1 MESLLFRYFNPDF
14 YSPETRAEA
23 EQGALETLEARLLLV
38 RLALEL
44 RQKDLAMVTRA
55 LSLLEAMPL
64 SGFRLF
70 ERITARMIASFMLD
84 DKAAFLVAVDAW
96 LQGYEADRANFNR
109 CILQQPEF
117 ALWLSGAEQTRIRQ
131 ALTSSDPLP
140 LPLPLSVEDH
150 TLVRDID
157 AVRLA
162 AVNENLEW
170 LQREVSIF
178 GSPELLAREYRLHS
192 VNHSLR
198 EASFV
203 AAADIPGIT
212 VVLDPQGNVEGSFLS
227 H

>member
-14 YSPETRAEA
+14 YSQETRTEA

-44 RQKDLAMVTRA
+44 RQKNLTIAMQA
-55 LSLLEAMPL
+55 LRLLEAMPL

-70 ERITARMIASFMLD
+70 ERITARMVVSFMLGE
-84 DKAAFLVAVDAW
+84 KSAFLVAVDAW
-96 LQGYEADRANFNR
+96 LKGFEADRANFNT
-109 CILQQPEF
+109 CILQQPDF
-117 ALWLSGAEQTRIRQ
+117 ASWLSEAEQARIKQ
-131 ALTSSDPLP
+131 ALTPSDPLN
-140 LPLPLSVEDH
+140 VEDH
-150 TLVRDID
+150 TLVRDVD

-178 GSPELLAREYRLHS
+178 GSPELLTREYRLHS
-192 VNHSLR
+192 VNRALR

-212 VVLDPQGNVEGSFLS
+212 VVLDPQGNFEGSFLS